1 MGLFDMIT
9 PSSWNSTS
17 SHHQEFLVTAPI
29 AHNLGNPD
37 ADLSVK
43 STLFSACRFKS
54 TKPEKQLNSLND
66 ADDNK
71 VQ

>member
-9 PSSWNSTS
+9 LSSWNSTS
-17 SHHQEFLVTAPI
+17 SHHQEFPVAAPI
-29 AHNLGNPD
+29 ARNLGNPD
-37 ADLSVK
+37 ANLSVK
-43 STLFSACRFKS
+43 ATFFSACRFKS
-54 TKPEKQLNSLND
+54 TKPKKQLNSLND